1 MGISDIIDDVSEWT
15 WKMRCKLFRKGDN
28 LDRDLAEI
36 DAENSPD
43 SADPEKDGRS
53 TKGKATAPTMGCDA
67 VIKNFYEGRDSHGT
81 TYYWVDY
88 PPKQLSKSVAK
99 ANDRVSIRVFKI
111 KDPSKP
117 IIGGK
122 FSLKYH
128 EIQIQN
134 PALAAAI
141 APMVKKEDVHLD
153 AGEPATFKAPFRPL
167 YFCYDE
173 ILQLWRETPDND
185 PLRDHAGLLV
195 RLLDD
200 VFAETRKRKAHLEA
214 SGLINYKLAWTYFP
228 RGDTVYCYVD
238 NAEFLCRVETTCEAT
253 AKSGASYL
261 SIKART
267 LYFNGEAFVWEPVE
281 VGISEFSGNKPITDV
296 SFYPLRY
303 HKEPGAVTHRLMS
316 RAKRVLDLQGLEYRS
331 YNGVAV
337 ECKEDSERNHIID
350 GRILVDVFGY
360 HKYYLAQGKRVN
372 KNPTLAKYRVTEY
385 PTDAALA
392 AADEVAVRCHGM
404 GLISTRA
411 PPETTEADTGVAVAG
426 TKQSGQVPKRLSP
439 ELQQRNKDVMLALG
453 EDLMFMRPTIEGYAF
468 KIKEWVSF
476 YVDDISPVVWNS
488 DAYDHLVYDDQQ
500 KDLVLSFVDSHD
512 RVPQQG
518 ARIGLAPT
526 ATLQDVIPGKGQGL
540 VVLLSGPPGTGKTLT
555 AEAVADRTRRPLF
568 YLQAEDLGI
577 SAATL
582 GANIKRVFE
591 MATDW
596 DAVVLLDEAD
606 VFMAERRPHD
616 ISRNELVSIF
626 LRELEYFRGIIFLTT
641 NLLATIDTAFR
652 SRVSLHLVFKTLGP
666 EARETLWRK
675 FLDRLPPPATIEGG
689 AASDASSGTEGPAGL
704 VEDEIKELGRWQL
717 NGREI
722 KTAVKMTKAW
732 CDQKGYEM
740 TLERLENGIRVTA
753 PHVSKLGTPGEHD
766 DLYD

>member
-1 MGISDIIDDVSEWT
+1 MGISDIIEDVSEWT
-15 WKMRCKLFRKGDN
+15 WKMRCKVFRKGDH
-28 LDRDLAEI
+28 LDRNLAEI
-36 DAENSPD
+36 DAENSPEAGD
-43 SADPEKDGRS
+43 GEKNGRPAAIKSA
-53 TKGKATAPTMGCDA
+53 TPTIGCDP
-67 VIKNFYEGRDSHGT
+67 VIKNFYEGKDSHGT
-81 TYYWVDY
+81 QYYWVDY

-99 ANDRVSIRVFKI
+99 ANDRVSIRVFKT
-111 KDPSKP
+111 KDTSKP

-134 PALAAAI
+134 PALVAAI

-153 AGEPATFKAPFRPL
+153 AGEPASFKAPFRPL

-173 ILQLWRETPDND
+173 IIQLWRDTQDGD
-185 PLRDHAGLLV
+185 PLKDHAGLLV

-200 VFAETRKRKAHLEA
+200 VFAETRKRKGQLEA
-214 SGLINYKLAWTYFP
+214 NGLINYKLAWTYFP

-238 NAEFLCRVETTCEAT
+238 NAEFLCRVETTTEAT
-253 AKSGASYL
+253 AKNGAQYL
-261 SIKART
+261 SVKART

-281 VGISEFSGNKPITDV
+281 VGIMEFSGNKPITEV

-303 HKEPGAVTHRLMS
+303 HKEPKAVTERLMA
-316 RAKRVLDLQGLEYRS
+316 RAKKVLDLQGLEYRS

-337 ECKEDSERNHIID
+337 ESKDDSERNHIID

-360 HKYYLAQGKRVN
+360 HKYHLAQGKR
-372 KNPTLAKYRVTEY
+372 E
-385 PTDAALA
+385 AAL
-392 AADEVAVRCHGM
+392 RYHGM
-404 GLISTRA
+404 
-411 PPETTEADTGVAVAG
+411 PPSRPPPAETSQPAGDVAVAG
-426 TKQSGQVPKRLSP
+426 TKQSGQVPKRLSE
-439 ELQQRNKDVMLALG
+439 ELQQLNKDVMLALG
-453 EDLMFMRPTIEGYAF
+453 EDLTFMRPTIEGYAF
-468 KIKEWVSF
+468 KIKEWVSL
-476 YVDDISPVVWNS
+476 YVDDISPVSWNS

-512 RVPQQG
+512 RIPQHG

-555 AEAVADRTRRPLF
+555 AEAVADRTKRPLF

-641 NLLATIDTAFR
+641 NLLATIDSAFR

-666 EARETLWRK
+666 DARETLWRK
-675 FLDRLPPPATIEGG
+675 FLDRLPPSTAAIEGAPQG
-689 AASDASSGTEGPAGL
+689 KTADPSSAPSDTSSETAGPAGL
-704 VEDEIKELGRWQL
+704 VDDEIKELGRWQL

-732 CDQKGYEM
+732 CDQKGYEL

-753 PHVSKLGTPGEHD
+753 PHVTKIGTAGEHD
-766 DLYD
+766 DLYDD

>member
-1 MGISDIIDDVSEWT
+1 MGISEIIEDVSEWT
-15 WKMRCKLFRKGDN
+15 WKIRCKVFRKGDN

-36 DAENSPD
+36 DAEHAAEAGDGEKNDRPTTTK
-43 SADPEKDGRS
+43 SA
-53 TKGKATAPTMGCDA
+53 APTVGCDA
-67 VIKNFYEGRDSHGT
+67 VIKTFYEGKDSHGSQ
-81 TYYWVDY
+81 YYWVDY

-99 ANDRVSIRVFKI
+99 ANDRVSIRVFKT
-111 KDPSKP
+111 KDASKP

-134 PALAAAI
+134 PALVAAI

-153 AGEPATFKAPFRPL
+153 AGEPASFKAPFRPL

-173 ILQLWRETPDND
+173 ILQLWRDTQEND
-185 PLRDHAGLLV
+185 PLKDHVGLLV

-200 VFAETRKRKAHLEA
+200 VFAETRKRKAQLEA
-214 SGLINYKLAWTYFP
+214 NGLINYKLAWTYFP

-238 NAEFLCRVETTCEAT
+238 NAEFLCRVETTAEAT
-253 AKSGASYL
+253 AKSGAQYL
-261 SIKART
+261 SVKART

-281 VGISEFSGNKPITDV
+281 VGIIEFSGNKPINEV

-303 HKEPGAVTHRLMS
+303 HKEPKAVTERLMS
-316 RAKRVLDLQGLEYRS
+316 RAKKVLDLQGLEYRS

-337 ECKEDSERNHIID
+337 ESKDDSERNHIID
-350 GRILVDVFGY
+350 GRILIDVFGY
-360 HKYYLAQGKRVN
+360 NKYHLAQGKRVN
-372 KNPTLAKYRVTEY
+372 RNPTLTKYRVTEY
-385 PTDAALA
+385 PADPPPGDASQPA
-392 AADEVAVRCHGM
+392 
-404 GLISTRA
+404 
-411 PPETTEADTGVAVAG
+411 EAVAVAG
-426 TKQSGQVPKRLSP
+426 TKQAGHAPKRLSP
-439 ELQQRNKDVMLALG
+439 VLQQLNKDVMLALG
-453 EDLMFMRPTIEGYAF
+453 EDLTFMRPTIEGYAF

-512 RVPQQG
+512 RIPQHG

-641 NLLATIDTAFR
+641 NLLATIDSAFR

-666 EARETLWRK
+666 DARETLWRK
-675 FLDRLPPPATIEGG
+675 FLDRIPPSAGAVEGVPQKT
-689 AASDASSGTEGPAGL
+689 AGPAGL
-704 VEDEIKELGRWQL
+704 VDDEIKELGRWQL

-732 CDQKGYEM
+732 CDQKGYEL

-753 PHVSKLGTPGEHD
+753 PHVTKIGTVGEHD
-766 DLYD
+766 DLYDD